1 MRLSRSAITKVQMI
15 AIIVVIV
22 VAVIAGVAYWWMT
35 QPVGEE
41 NVIKI
46 GYTAPFTGPAAEFGT
61 NGWYGIEIALE
72 EINARGIMI
81 GDKKYTIKIIRYDD
95 RCEPSDGASNVQRL
109 IVEDRVVAIL
119 GSHCSS
125 VCMAT
130 LPIIQEHGIPTIT
143 IECAA
148 DALTKQGATYY
159 FRMRP
164 SMPLMAPS
172 IAQVMVQKLGVTTV
186 SYVAIN
192 DDYGR
197 SFVQAF
203 QNALDD
209 YGVTTKT
216 VAYFERGTTD
226 YMPYLTEIQANPPD
240 AVMYVGVAV
249 EGAMLLKQAH
259 ELGLTQTIK
268 FIGSEEMAGT
278 ELVDLAGTDAA
289 ANTYAISLIIYP
301 PDPLCP
307 SGVVTLANKVQTK
320 YGVPLHY
327 ATVFAY
333 DALYVVAKAIEDAQ
347 SIDPAAIRDALDA
360 IVYPG
365 LEGLIKFEDFE
376 GYTNQGN
383 FPIHIFMW
391 TSEGTRSYIG

>member
-1 MRLSRSAITKVQMI
+1 MQMI
-15 AIIVVIV
+15 LITVVIV
-22 VAVIAGVAYWWMT
+22 VAVIAGVVYWWMT
-35 QPVGEE
+35 IPAGE

-46 GYTAPFTGPAAEFGT
+46 GYTAPFTGTAAEFGT
-61 NGWYGIEIALE
+61 NGWYGMEIALE
-72 EINARGIMI
+72 EINKEGIMI
-81 GDKKYTIKIIRYDD
+81 GNKKYTIEIIRYDD
-95 RCEPSDGASNVQRL
+95 RCEPTGGADNAHRL
-109 IVEDRVVAIL
+109 IVEDKVVAIL

-148 DALTKQGATYY
+148 DALTRQGATYY

-172 IAQVMVQKLGVTTV
+172 VAQVMVNKLGVKSV
-186 SYVAIN
+186 SYVSVN

-197 SFVQAF
+197 SFVNAF
-203 QNALDD
+203 KTALAE

-216 VAYFERGTTD
+216 EAYFERGTTD
-226 YMPYLTEIQANPPD
+226 YMPYLTEIQANLPD

-249 EGAMLLKQAH
+249 EGAMLLAQAH
-259 ELGLTQTIK
+259 ELGLTTKIK

-278 ELVDLAGTDAA
+278 ELVDLAGKEAA
-289 ANTYAISLIIYP
+289 ANSYAISLIIYP

-307 SGVVTLANKVQTK
+307 PGIVALANKVQSK

-333 DALYVVAKAIEDAQ
+333 DALHVLAEAIKNAQ
-347 SIDPAAIRDALDA
+347 STDPAKIRDALDA
-360 IVYPG
+360 IEYPG

-391 TSEGTRSYIG
+391 TSEGTRSYVG

>member
-1 MRLSRSAITKVQMI
+1 MRLSKSAITKMQSVVI
-15 AIIVVIV
+15 IVIIVV
-22 VAVIAGVAYWWMT
+22 AAIAGVVYWWMT
-35 QPVGEE
+35 LPTGE

-46 GYTAPFTGPAAEFGT
+46 GYTAPFTGTAAEFGT
-61 NGWYGIEIALE
+61 NGWYGMEIALE
-72 EINARGIMI
+72 EINKEGIMV
-81 GDKKYTIKIIRYDD
+81 GGKKYTIQIIRYDD
-95 RCEPSDGASNVQRL
+95 RCEPTDGAANAQRL
-109 IVEDRVVAIL
+109 AVEDKVVAIL

-130 LPIIQEHGIPTIT
+130 LPIVQEHGIPTIT

-148 DALTKQGATYY
+148 DALTRQNATYY

-172 IAQVMVQKLGVTTV
+172 ISQVMVEKLGVKSV
-186 SYVAIN
+186 SYIAIN

-197 SFVQAF
+197 SFVDAF
-203 QNALDD
+203 QTALAK

-226 YMPYLTEIQANPPD
+226 YMPSLGEVQANPPD

-259 ELGLTQTIK
+259 ELGLTKTIK
-268 FIGSEEMAGT
+268 FIGSEEMAGM
-278 ELVDLAGTDAA
+278 ELVDLAGKDVAA
-289 ANTYAISLIIYP
+289 STYAVSLVIYP

-307 SGVVTLANKVQTK
+307 PGIVALANKIQSK

-327 ATVFAY
+327 ASVFAY
-333 DALYVVAKAIEDAQ
+333 DALHVLVEAIKNAQ
-347 SIDPAAIRDALDA
+347 STDSAKIRDALKA
-360 IVYPG
+360 IEYPG
-365 LEGLIKFEDFE
+365 LEGLIKFQDFE

-383 FPIHIFMW
+383 FPIHLFMW